1 MNIETTFTDLNN
13 WLPKEWERPQKGS
26 SSITIFENPD
36 TSEIYFFKE
45 SHTRYELEFWS
56 EIIASK
62 FGQLLGLEVL
72 DYNIGYYKGSLGCLS
87 KRMVNP
93 DAGQILYHG
102 VEILND
108 HIDTFE
114 MSDKPFFSY
123 QDLVQL
129 CKKDDF
135 KHLMSHFHELII
147 FDALI
152 GNTDR
157 HTENWA
163 FIRNFSNNTQSI
175 PRPQPLTNWLL
186 FKLAIISIFSSKIV
200 KQFFVDYVNSVE
212 SYKSVMQLRYLGIF
226 PQITHKSSPIYD
238 SGCCLGREITEDK
251 IQDFVKDK
259 NRIENYTEK
268 GKSEIRWN
276 KDRIGLFEVVR
287 KIHDADSQ
295 LLKSIFNQLKTDN
308 LHDSIKSIVN
318 QIDVYVPLEI
328 QKTRLTLHRKQF
340 ITELLI
346 FRFQKLKNILD

>member
-1 MNIETTFTDLNN
+1 MNFETTFTDLSN

-62 FGQLLGLEVL
+62 FGQLLGLDVL
-72 DYNIGYYKGSLGCLS
+72 DYNIGYYKGNLGCLS

-108 HIDTFE
+108 HVESFE
-114 MSDKPFFSY
+114 MTDKPVFSY
-123 QDLVQL
+123 QDLTQL
-129 CKKDDF
+129 CEKTDF
-135 KHLMSHFHELII
+135 KHLLYHFHELMI

-163 FIRNFSNNTQSI
+163 FIRNFSAKIDLPKLNREKNPS
-175 PRPQPLTNWLL
+175 LL
-186 FKLAIISIFSSKIV
+186 KLVIAFILNKRKY
-200 KQFFVDYVNSVE
+200 KQFFVNNDS
-212 SYKSVMQLRYLGIF
+212 SLKLVMNL
-226 PQITHKSSPIYD
+226 THKASPIYD
-238 SGCCLGREITEDK
+238 SGCCLGREIAEDK
-251 IQDFVKDK
+251 VNEFAKDQK
-259 NRIENYTEK
+259 RLDSYSEK

-276 KDRIGLFEVVR
+276 SERIGLFEIIR
-287 KIHDADSQ
+287 RLSKN
-295 LLKSIFNQLKTDN
+295 NQELRNIIKRLDKDK
-308 LHDSIKSIVN
+308 LHDSITTIVN
-318 QIDVYVPLEI
+318 QIDVNVPLEI

-340 ITELLI
+340 IVQLLI
-346 FRFQKLKNILD
+346 FRFQKLKNILG

>member
-1 MNIETTFTDLNN
+1 MIFETTFTDLSN
-13 WLPKEWERPQKGS
+13 WIPKEWERPQKGS
-26 SSITIFENPD
+26 SSITIFEQPETTEN
-36 TSEIYFFKE
+36 YFFKE

-62 FGQLLGLEVL
+62 FGQMIGLEVL
-72 DYNIGYYKGSLGCLS
+72 DYNIGYYKGNLGCLS

-93 DAGQILYHG
+93 DVGQVLYHG

-108 HIDTFE
+108 HIETFE

-123 QDLVQL
+123 QDVQEL

-135 KHLMSHFHELII
+135 KHLLKHFHEIII

-163 FIRNFSNNTQSI
+163 FIRNFSAKIDLPKLNPKSNPT
-175 PRPQPLTNWLL
+175 L
-186 FKLAIISIFSSKIV
+186 FKLILYFLLNKEKYRRYFQNSDAKLKLTISS
-200 KQFFVDYVNSVE
+200 
-212 SYKSVMQLRYLGIF
+212 
-226 PQITHKSSPIYD
+226 THKSSPIYD
-238 SGCCLGREITEDK
+238 SGCCLGREIDEMK
-251 IQDFVKDK
+251 IQDFFKDK
-259 NRIENYTEK
+259 KRIEIYTEK

-287 KIHDADSQ
+287 RIHSADNQ
-295 LLKSIFNQLKTDN
+295 LLRSIFNQLKTDN

-318 QIDVYVPLEI
+318 QIDEQIPLEI

>member
-1 MNIETTFTDLNN
+1 MIFETTFTDLSD
-13 WLPKEWERPQKGS
+13 WISKEWERPQKGS
-26 SSITIFENPD
+26 SSITIFEKPE
-36 TSEIYFFKE
+36 TSENYFFKE

-62 FGQLLGLEVL
+62 FGQMIGLEVL
-72 DYNIGYYKGSLGCLS
+72 DYNIGYYKGNLGCLS
-87 KRMVNP
+87 KSMVNP
-93 DAGQILYHG
+93 DVGQVLYHG

-108 HIDTFE
+108 HIETFE
-114 MSDKPFFSY
+114 MSDKPFFSF
-123 QDLVQL
+123 QDIQEL

-135 KHLMSHFHELII
+135 KHLLKHFHEIII

-163 FIRNFSNNTQSI
+163 FIRNFSTKVDVPVTKPI
-175 PRPQPLTNWLL
+175 RKLML
-186 FKLAIISIFSSKIV
+186 FKLLVMSLINPKKV
-200 KQFFVDYVNSVE
+200 KQFLIDYVNRAETSVFM
-212 SYKSVMQLRYLGIF
+212 MQLKHLGLLINF
-226 PQITHKSSPIYD
+226 THIASPIYD
-238 SGCCLGREITEDK
+238 SGCCLGREIDEMK
-251 IQDFVKDK
+251 IQDFINDK
-259 NRIENYTEK
+259 KRIESYTEK

-276 KDRIGLFEVVR
+276 KERRI
-287 KIHDADSQ
+287 HSADNE

-318 QIDVYVPLEI
+318 QIDEQIPLEI